1 VPDRREIENNGVRR
15 AGSISDYLDTLLY
28 LFQVVALWVRTI
40 EWEGLLP
47 IEWEGLLLLL
57 HERGVYQL
65 LSCSGKKK
73 ERDIPHPKFKRQLN
87 IPSRSALRVGF
98 IVVVV
103 GRFYM

>member
-1 VPDRREIENNGVRR
+1 VPDRRGIENNGVRR
-15 AGSISDYLDTLLY
+15 ASRQAGRQTGSISGYLDTLLY
-28 LFQVVALWVRTI
+28 LFQVVALWVRT
-40 EWEGLLP
+40 

-103 GRFYM
+103 RRFYM